1 MSSKVANILLSLG
14 KVDRKIIFAIIGIVV
29 LIPLLKPEWV
39 DIPIQ
44 ISPDSRKVFTEL
56 SSLEPNSKVLLSFEY
71 GPSTKPEIHPMSVAL
86 LNHLFAKQIKVYIM
100 ALWPDGVFM
109 ATDALDQVL
118 SSKLFNI
125 EEYTDYVNLGFKQ
138 GGEVV
143 IRGVASDI
151 RQLYT
156 KDYKQVPMDDIPMME
171 GVNSVSDFDYVI
183 DLSAGTPGTTEWVQ
197 YACDPKNV
205 PFTSGCTSIQV
216 TDVMPYVKS
225 GQVRG
230 ILAGMP
236 GAAEYESMVKEE
248 LQRLQKEN
256 SPGINPDVTVPT
268 GKATGRMSA
277 QSIAHLV
284 MVLFIIL
291 GNISYFI
298 SRRVKARE

>member
-1 MSSKVANILLSLG
+1 MSSKVTNILLSLG

-56 SSLEPNSKVLLSFEY
+56 SSLEPDSKVLLSFEY

-256 SPGINPDVTVPT
+256 SPGINPGVTVPT

-298 SRRVKARE
+298 SRRMKARE